1 MQIVGEVWVLPESP
15 RFLVSRGDYVEARK
29 SLERLSEKTDKPVD
43 VDALVQILQ
52 IEKALEREEEAT
64 NREVLL
70 QRGIQPNSWKF
81 VSLI

>member
-43 VDALVQILQ
+43 VHALV
-52 IEKALEREEEAT
+52 
-64 NREVLL
+64 
-70 QRGIQPNSWKF
+70 
-81 VSLI
+81 